1 MTSIGVLTTKNT
13 EEIQAELANFNEAS
27 LNSLATLATLSLDQK
42 TAKLALLAAD
52 IQKLSII
59 IGSIDTAK
67 RVLKKND

>member
-13 EEIQAELANFNEAS
+13 EEIQAELANFNEAG

-42 TAKLALLAAD
+42 MAKLALLAAD
-52 IQKLSII
+52 IQKISII

-67 RVLKKND
+67 RVLREKD